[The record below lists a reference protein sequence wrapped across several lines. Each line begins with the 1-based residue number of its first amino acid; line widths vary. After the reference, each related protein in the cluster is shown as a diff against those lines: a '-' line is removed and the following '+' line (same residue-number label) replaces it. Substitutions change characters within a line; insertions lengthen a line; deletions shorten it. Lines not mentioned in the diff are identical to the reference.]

1 MAIHVA
7 EEKSEAQ
14 GGAGARPRSHSPGRT
29 SWLAFPQPP
38 RRGYS
43 HGHERTLTALSC
55 PFFLWG
61 AESRRSP
68 GAGQW
73 SPADGAESQSHGP
86 PTLRLCRS
94 ASLRLSPNSPDVFL
108 SPPMVPLSAESLV
121 SWGLAVTQGDEVE
134 LGWGR
139 SEPEDVAREEP
150 AHRSSPSHHRDR
162 VPWLAPSDR

>member
-29 SWLAFPQPP
+29 SRLAFPQPP

-86 PTLRLCRS
+86 QTLCLCRS
-94 ASLRLSPNSPDVFL
+94 ASLRLPPNSPDVFL

-121 SWGLAVTQGDEVE
+121 SGGLAVTQGDEVE

-139 SEPEDVAREEP
+139 SEPEDVAREVP
-150 AHRSSPSHHRDR
+150 AHRCSPSHHRDR

>member
-1 MAIHVA
+1 M
-7 EEKSEAQ
+7 
-14 GGAGARPRSHSPGRT
+14 RPREGQALAPGRT
-29 SWLAFPQPP
+29 ALGGRTSRLAFPQPP
-38 RRGYS
+38 RGVYS

-108 SPPMVPLSAESLV
+108 SPPMVPLSAESQV